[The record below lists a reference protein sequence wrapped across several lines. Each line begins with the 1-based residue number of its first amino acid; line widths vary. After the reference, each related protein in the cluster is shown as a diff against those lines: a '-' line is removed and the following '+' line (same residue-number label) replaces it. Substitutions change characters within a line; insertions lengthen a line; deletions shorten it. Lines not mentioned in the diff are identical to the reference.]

1 MIDAGPRDVVA
12 LIISI
17 VVAVALAFILYRTT
31 TPSLPRWLR
40 LALEALR
47 FVAVLIIILL
57 VTDPVLRL
65 TSTSRSDPVVAV
77 LLDDSRSMAFPG
89 SGAKL
94 DRAKRIAIDTLVD
107 RLKAKADVRFFT
119 FSDVAG
125 EISAAEIDDVDAR
138 GSRTDLVMGLRSAID
153 GMDTRPA
160 AFVILS
166 DGGVNF
172 GEDALHY
179 SSSLRI
185 PVHTISLAGDEP
197 TPDISVDRVETSG
210 AAYANSIVPVWLHL
224 TGRHSGAVETEVTI
238 SDSAGTVLTKQVV
251 IPGTGART
259 RVAADIE
266 AGEIGLHRFS
276 VNLAPFEGEEVTSNN
291 TMAFSLKVI
300 KGKIRVCLVAPH
312 PTWDF
317 AFARRSLDKDP
328 NIDASVMF
336 TASGGPRVRM
346 EDEVRDLSRVIA
358 DLDVVVV
365 FRGATLGAGRE
376 ELKQFVRDGGGLLLV
391 SVDPS
396 TSAWEDASPFVIAS
410 SSRGAD
416 LMYAPREVEAGGDH
430 EVMKVKTDG
439 YGWSS
444 LPPVP
449 VDGSLEGARDES
461 TVLLSGVSG
470 DRVMPFVAVM
480 RYGLGRVVAFSPFDL
495 WRWDFVPRG
504 FGIETSAF
512 SGLLLNS
519 IGWLTEKDEIK
530 RLALSVSRDT
540 YLWGEPA
547 DISARVM
554 DENLKPVS
562 GASVQGEIRDAVSG
576 EIKHKFAM
584 GDRAGGSHA
593 ASVDFLPPSRYI
605 AGVTA
610 RVGGEVYAEER
621 LEFSVDERG
630 LEDFNVD
637 GDNLALEQIAA
648 ATGGTAYRAQDSAR
662 LAEELNPGSTIVRRY
677 RDLRLRLTLA
687 CFLVL
692 AGVLGVEWLVRKRKM
707 LV

>member
-1 MIDAGPRDVVA
+1 VVA
-12 LIISI
+12 IIISV
-17 VVAVALAFILYRTT
+17 VVAIVLAFILYRTT
-31 TPSLPRWLR
+31 RPSLPRWLR
-40 LALEALR
+40 LALGALR
-47 FVAVLIIILL
+47 LLAVLIIILL

-65 TSTSRSDPVVAV
+65 TRTGRSEPVVV
-77 LLDDSRSMAFPG
+77 VMLDDSRSMAFPERE
-89 SGAKL
+89 AKL
-94 DRAKRIAIDTLVD
+94 DRAKRIVIDTLAD

-125 EISAAEIDDVDAR
+125 EIPAAEIEAVDAR
-138 GSRTDLVMGLRSAID
+138 GSRTDLVAGLRAAID
-153 GMDTRPA
+153 GMDTRPS
-160 AFVILS
+160 AFVLLS

-197 TPDISVDRVETSG
+197 TPDISVDRIETSG
-210 AAYANSIVPVWLHL
+210 AAYANSVVPVWLHL
-224 TGRHSGAVETEVTI
+224 TGRHSGDIETEVTI
-238 SDSAGTVLTKQVV
+238 SDSAGTVLSKQVV

-259 RVAADIE
+259 RVAAEFE
-266 AGEIGLHRFS
+266 AGEIGLHRFR
-276 VNLAPFEGEEVTSNN
+276 VTLAPFEGEEVVANN
-291 TMAFSLKVI
+291 SMTFSLKVI

-317 AFARRSLDKDP
+317 AFARRSLDADP
-328 NIDASVMF
+328 NIDASVVF
-336 TASGGPRVRM
+336 TASDEPTVRM
-346 EDEVRDLSRVIA
+346 EGVVSGLSRVIA

-365 FRGATLGAGRE
+365 FRGATLGAGDE
-376 ELKQFVRDGGGLLLV
+376 ELRQFVRDGGGLLLV

-396 TSAWEDASPFVIAS
+396 TRAWEDAGPFVISS
-410 SSRGAD
+410 SSRGED
-416 LMYAPREVEAGGDH
+416 LMYAPRVVEAGGDH
-430 EVMKVKTDG
+430 EIMKVKTDG

-449 VDGSLEGARDES
+449 VDGSVQGPRDES

-470 DRVMPFVAVM
+470 DKVMALVAVM
-480 RYGLGRVVAFSPFDL
+480 RYGLGRVVAFSPSDL

-504 FGIETSAF
+504 FGIETSAY
-512 SGLLLNS
+512 SDLLLNS

-530 RLALSVSRDT
+530 RLALSVSKDT

-562 GASVQGEIRDAVSG
+562 GASVEGEVRDAVSG
-576 EIKHKFAM
+576 EIKHKFTM
-584 GDRAGGSHA
+584 SDRAGGSHA
-593 ASVDFLPPSRYI
+593 ARVDFLPPSRYV
-605 AGVTA
+605 AGVKAT
-610 RVGGEVYAEER
+610 VGGRVYAEES

-630 LEDFNVD
+630 LEDFDVD
-637 GDNLALEQIAA
+637 GDRLALEQISA
-648 ATGGTAYRAQDSAR
+648 ATGGTAYRVQDSAR
-662 LAEELNPGSTIVRRY
+662 LAEELNPGSTIVRSY

-692 AGVLGVEWLVRKRKM
+692 AGILGVEWLVRKRKM